1 MIDIEVFRDSPE
13 RVKESER
20 RRGNDSSRVDEVVEL
35 DKLWREKLQEL
46 EQKQQRR
53 NEVGDEIAERKR
65 SGDDAEQLIDEMQE
79 LKQEIDELEDR
90 VDELKEQR
98 DEERYRVGNL
108 LHEEVPEGE
117 GEDDN
122 VELRTWNLG
131 ERKEDS
137 ELAADILDRH
147 DLLSSQKAA
156 EVSGERAYY
165 LDSKLFRLNQALIN
179 FASDHIS
186 DRGFDVYQVPFM
198 LEEEAISAA
207 VDMEAFEE
215 QLYQVNEN
223 GRYLI
228 ATAEHSLAAKYMDTV
243 IEEELPLRLGGFSTN
258 FRREAGKH
266 GKQTRGLWRVHQFEK
281 VEQFV
286 FCRPDNHLDL
296 LEETLE
302 NAEDIMKALELPYRV
317 VDICDGD
324 VSDKTFKQYDIEV
337 WRPPLGEYGEV
348 GSYGSCT
355 DYQSREYG
363 TKYFED
369 GERRTPYTVYATA
382 LASSRIIT
390 ALFENHFE
398 DGELYIPEA
407 LREYMG
413 GIESVK
419 LSS

>member
-1 MIDIEVFRDSPE
+1 MIDIDVFRDNPE

-20 RRGNDSSRVDEVVEL
+20 RRGSDPSRVDEIVEL
-35 DKLWREKLQEL
+35 DGLWRDKLQEL

-65 SGDDAEQLIDEMQE
+65 NGEDAEQLIDEMQG
-79 LKQEIDELEDR
+79 LKQEIDTLEDR

-108 LHEEVPEGE
+108 LHEDVPSGDGE
-117 GEDDN
+117 EDN
-122 VELRTWNLG
+122 VQIRTWNPG
-131 ERKEDS
+131 DRREES
-137 ELAADILDRH
+137 ELGADILDRY
-147 DLLSSQKAA
+147 DLLSGQKAA

-165 LDSKLFRLNQALIN
+165 LDPKLFKLNQALIN
-179 FASDHIS
+179 FASDFIS

-207 VDMEAFEE
+207 VDIEAFRE

-286 FCRPDNHLDL
+286 FCRPENHLDIL
-296 LEETLE
+296 QETLE
-302 NAEDIMKALELPYRV
+302 NAEDIMKELELPYRV
-317 VDICDGD
+317 VEKCVGD
-324 VSDKTFKQYDIEV
+324 MPDKAFQEFDIEV

-355 DYQSREYG
+355 DYQSREYA
-363 TKYFED
+363 TKYFEN

-407 LREYMG
+407 LREYLG
-413 GIESVK
+413 GRSVIA
-419 LSS
+419 L

>member
-1 MIDIEVFRDSPE
+1 
-13 RVKESER
+13 
-20 RRGNDSSRVDEVVEL
+20 VDEVVEL
-35 DKLWREKLQEL
+35 DELWRKKLQEL

-65 SGDDAEQLIDEMQE
+65 NGDDAEHLIDEMQE

-108 LHEEVPEGE
+108 LHEDVPSGDGE
-117 GEDDN
+117 GDN
-122 VELRTWNLG
+122 LELRIWNPG

-186 DRGFDVYQVPFM
+186 ERGFDVYQVPFM

-243 IEEELPLRLGGFSTN
+243 VEEELPLRLGGFSTN

-286 FCRPDNHLDL
+286 FCRPENHLEL
-296 LEETLE
+296 LQETLE
-302 NAEDIMKALELPYRV
+302 NAEEIMKALELPYRV

-324 VSDKTFKQYDIEV
+324 ISDKTYRMYDIEV

-398 DGELYIPEA
+398 DGELHIPEP
-407 LREYMG
+407 LREYLG
-413 GIESVK
+413 GTES
-419 LSS
+419 LTLE

>member
-1 MIDIEVFRDSPE
+1 MIDIDVFRDNPE
-13 RVKESER
+13 RVRESER
-20 RRGNDSSRVDEVVEL
+20 RRGSDPSRVDEIVEL
-35 DKLWREKLQEL
+35 DGLWRDKLQEL

-65 SGDDAEQLIDEMQE
+65 NGEDAEQLIDEMQD
-79 LKQEIDELEDR
+79 LKQEIDTLEDR

-108 LHEEVPEGE
+108 LHEDVPSGDGE
-117 GEDDN
+117 EDN
-122 VELRTWNLG
+122 VQIRTWSPG
-131 ERKEDS
+131 DRREES
-137 ELAADILDRH
+137 ELGADILDRY
-147 DLLSSQKAA
+147 DLLSGQKAA

-165 LDSKLFRLNQALIN
+165 LDPKLFKLNQALIN
-179 FASDHIS
+179 FASDFIS

-207 VDMEAFEE
+207 VDIEAFRE

-286 FCRPDNHLDL
+286 FCRPENHLNL
-296 LEETLE
+296 LQETLE
-302 NAEDIMKALELPYRV
+302 NAEGIMKELELPYRV

-324 VSDKTFKQYDIEV
+324 ISDKTFRQYDIEV

-355 DYQSREYG
+355 DYQSREYA

-407 LREYMG
+407 LREYLG
-413 GIESVK
+413 GRSVIA
-419 LSS
+419 L

>member
-1 MIDIEVFRDSPE
+1 MIRIEVFRDSPE

-20 RRGNDSSRVDEVVEL
+20 RRGNDPSRVDEVVEL
-35 DKLWREKLQEL
+35 DELWRKKLQEL

-65 SGDDAEQLIDEMQE
+65 NGKDAEQLIDEMQE
-79 LKQEIDELEDR
+79 LKQEIDELENR
-90 VDELKEQR
+90 VDELKGQR

-108 LHEEVPEGE
+108 LHEDVPSGD

-165 LDSKLFRLNQALIN
+165 LDPKLFRLNQALIN

-296 LEETLE
+296 LKETLE
-302 NAEDIMKALELPYRV
+302 NAEEIMKALELPHRV

-324 VSDKTFKQYDIEV
+324 ISDKTFKQYDIEV

-348 GSYGSCT
+348 GSYGSCI

-390 ALFENHFE
+390 FE
-398 DGELYIPEA
+398 DGELYIPET
-407 LREYMG
+407 LREYLG
-413 GIESVK
+413 GSESLV
-419 LSS
+419 LE